1 MIHVYFLQDY
11 EKLSSFVA
19 NNYDT
24 KLEKVDLSVKGWNWG
39 VAKFEG
45 RAGAGELSIFKV
57 FTVTFNSIYL
67 ELRKN
72 I

>member
-45 RAGAGELSIFKV
+45 RSGTGELPSLKV
-57 FTVTFNSIYL
+57 GQ
-67 ELRKN
+67 ELGSCQV
-72 I
+72 